1 MWWRQNIDNHTGRKH
16 SPCSKPSTTIPK
28 NILKNILKI
37 SDELNAVATIP
48 RKVLKP
54 EEEIKKI
61 EKNRD
66 YTAHDFSV

>member
-1 MWWRQNIDNHTGRKH
+1 
-16 SPCSKPSTTIPK
+16 
-28 NILKNILKI
+28 LKNILKI